1 MPRFFKVGE
10 AAKYVGRSVRRMQE
24 LDRTGELIAHRTET
38 GRRYYTQEQ
47 LDAWLGLTPSSPQK
61 KTVAYARVSSYQQK
75 DDLQN
80 QMDFIVQYANG
91 AGLIL
96 DERISDIGSGMNY
109 DRPKWNKLLKDV
121 EAGLI
126 GQIIVTY
133 KDRFTRFGFDWY
145 DRFCHDHGCEI
156 TVLNNP
162 VTSPD
167 EEMTEDLISIIHVFS
182 CRLYG
187 LRRYK
192 TKMEKDPALPKAEKK
207 RVED

>member
-10 AAKYVGRSVRRMQE
+10 AAKYVNRSVRTLQE
-24 LDRTGELIAHRTET
+24 LDRAGKLIAHRTET

-47 LDAWLGLTPSSPQK
+47 LDGWLGIVPSSPQK
-61 KTVAYARVSSYQQK
+61 KTVAYARVSNYQQK

-96 DERISDIGSGMNY
+96 DDRISDIGSGMNY

-126 GQIIVTY
+126 GRIVVTY

-145 DRFCHDHGCEI
+145 ERFCHDHGCEI
-156 TVLNNP
+156 IVLNNP

-187 LRRYK
+187 LKRYK
-192 TKMEKDPALPKAEKK
+192 TKIEKDPDLPKAKKK
-207 RVED
+207 RGEN

>member
-38 GRRYYTQEQ
+38 GRRYYTQ
-47 LDAWLGLTPSSPQK
+47 
-61 KTVAYARVSSYQQK
+61 SSYQQK

>member
-61 KTVAYARVSSYQQK
+61 KTVAYARVSNYQQK

-207 RVED
+207 RGED

>member
-47 LDAWLGLTPSSPQK
+47 LDAWLGLTPSYPQK

-75 DDLQN
+75 DGLQN
-80 QMDFIVQYANG
+80 QMNFIVQYANG

-96 DERISDIGSGMNY
+96 DECISDIGSGMNY

-121 EAGLI
+121 EAGLV

-133 KDRFTRFGFDWY
+133 KDRFTRFGFEWY

-162 VTSPD
+162 ATSPD

-192 TKMEKDPALPKAEKK
+192 TKMEKDPALTKAEKK
-207 RVED
+207 RGED

>member
-47 LDAWLGLTPSSPQK
+47 LDAWLGLTPSSPKK
-61 KTVAYARVSSYQQK
+61 KTVAYARVSNYQQK

-207 RVED
+207 RGED